1 MKQALKRF
9 SDSLEQIRTIDKGRL
24 KEKVC
29 HLRLDIME
37 EVDRALGI
45 SVGLSSDS
53 APAKQIQLHKER

>member
-1 MKQALKRF
+1 MIL
-9 SDSLEQIRTIDKGRL
+9 LEQIRTIDKGRL

-53 APAKQIQLHKER
+53 APAKANSAT

>member
-1 MKQALKRF
+1 MIL
-9 SDSLEQIRTIDKGRL
+9 LEQIRTIDKGRL

-45 SVGLSSDS
+45 SVDLV
-53 APAKQIQLHKER
+53 AIQPQQKQIQLHKER

>member
-1 MKQALKRF
+1 
-9 SDSLEQIRTIDKGRL
+9 SDETGIEKDSGILVGQIRTIDKGRL

-53 APAKQIQLHKER
+53 APAKANSAT